1 MHAEDLVIDERSDR
15 HAVKEILELLPYA
28 DRIATLALVV
38 EAVDAINLAA
48 LVVTSQEEE
57 VFLELGF
64 VSEEQDDG
72 LK

>member
-15 HAVKEILELLPYA
+15 HAVEAILELLPYA
-28 DRIATLALVV
+28 DRVATLALVV

-64 VSEEQDDG
+64 VGKEQDDG